1 MLRSE
6 RSLEL
11 RQIPTQ
17 QKKLKVILRHLL
29 PNFAPGV
36 HYTEK
41 QVNEIFQRFNEDSAY
56 LRRAMIEY
64 RLMARANG
72 IYWRTDEDN
81 AATGAVPAW

>member
-41 QVNEIFQRFNEDSAY
+41 QVNEIFQRFNEGSAY
-56 LRRAMIEY
+56 LRRAMIDY
-64 RLMARANG
+64 RLMPPRQRHLLAHR
-72 IYWRTDEDN
+72 RR
-81 AATGAVPAW
+81 